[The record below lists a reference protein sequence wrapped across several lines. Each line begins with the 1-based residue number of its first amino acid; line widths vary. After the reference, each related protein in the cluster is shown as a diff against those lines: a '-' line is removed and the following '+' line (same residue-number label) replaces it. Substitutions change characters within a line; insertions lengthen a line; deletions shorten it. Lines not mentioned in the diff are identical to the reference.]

1 VRAGSAA
8 VRKAANE
15 CTGAAV
21 IDETLLEAEEKME
34 KAVAVAKEEFSGI
47 RTGRA
52 HPSMFNKITAE
63 YYGTQTP
70 VNQLASFHLPEA
82 RMVVIQPYDKGSMT
96 AIEKAIRNSDL
107 GVNPSNDG
115 TIIRV
120 VFPELS
126 EERRKEYIKVARHK
140 AEDSRVSIRNIR
152 RHAKDSIDKLVKNG
166 EAGEDD
172 GRRAERELDDL
183 THGYVS
189 QVDELL
195 KHKEAEL
202 LEV

>member
-1 VRAGSAA
+1 M
-8 VRKAANE
+8 
-15 CTGAAV
+15 

-34 KAVAVAKEEFSGI
+34 KAVAVAKEDFASI

-52 HPSMFNKITAE
+52 HPSMFGKITAE

-70 VNQLASFHLPEA
+70 VNQLASFHMPEP
-82 RMVVIQPYDKGSMT
+82 RMVVIQPFDKNSMS

-120 VFPELS
+120 IFPELS
-126 EERRKEYIKVARHK
+126 EERRRDYIKVARHK
-140 AEDSRVSIRNIR
+140 AEDGRVSIRNIR
-152 RHAKDSIDKLVKNG
+152 RHAKDAIDKMVRGG
-166 EAGEDD
+166 EEGEDD
-172 GRRAERELDDL
+172 GRRAEAELEKI
-183 THGYVS
+183 THTYVA

-195 KHKEAEL
+195 KNKEAEL

>member
-1 VRAGSAA
+1 MDGP
-8 VRKAANE
+8 
-15 CTGAAV
+15 TGAAV

-34 KAVAVAKEEFSGI
+34 KAVAVAKDEFSGI

-52 HPSMFNKITAE
+52 HPAMFSKITAE

-70 VNQLASFHLPEA
+70 LNQLASFHMPEP
-82 RMVVIQPYDKGSMT
+82 RMVIIQPFDKSSMG

-107 GVNPSNDG
+107 GVNPGNDG
-115 TIIRV
+115 AIIRV
-120 VFPELS
+120 NFPELS
-126 EERRKEYIKVARHK
+126 EERRREYIKIARHK
-140 AEDSRVSIRNIR
+140 AEDSRVAIRNIR
-152 RHAKDSIDKLVKNG
+152 RHAKDSLDKLVKGG

-172 GRRAERELDDL
+172 GRRAERELDEL
-183 THGYVS
+183 THTYIT

-195 KHKEAEL
+195 KRKEAEL

>member
-1 VRAGSAA
+1 MI
-8 VRKAANE
+8 E
-15 CTGAAV
+15 
-21 IDETLLEAEEKME
+21 ETLFESEEKME
-34 KAVAVAKEEFSGI
+34 KAVAVAKEEFAGI

-52 HPSMFNKITAE
+52 HPAMFAKITAE

-70 VNQLASFHLPEA
+70 VNQLASFHIPEP
-82 RMVVIQPYDKGSMT
+82 RMVVVQPFDKSSLG

-115 TIIRV
+115 SIIRV

-126 EERRKEYIKVARHK
+126 EERRREYVKIAHRK
-140 AEDSRVSIRNIR
+140 AEDGRVAIRNIR
-152 RHAKDSIDKLVKNG
+152 RHSKDALDKLVKNG
-166 EAGEDD
+166 ESGEDEV
-172 GRRAERELDDL
+172 RRAERELEEL
-183 THGYVS
+183 THTYVT

>member
-1 VRAGSAA
+1 M
-8 VRKAANE
+8 
-15 CTGAAV
+15 
-21 IDETLLEAEEKME
+21 IDDTLLEAEEKME
-34 KAVAVAKEEFSGI
+34 KAVAVAKEDFANI

-52 HPSMFNKITAE
+52 HPSMFNKILVE

-70 VNQLASFHLPEA
+70 VNQLASFHMPEP
-82 RMVVIQPYDKGSMT
+82 RMVVIQPFDKGSLN
-96 AIEKAIRNSDL
+96 AIDRAIRSSDL

-115 TIIRV
+115 VIIRV

-126 EERRKEYIKVARHK
+126 EDRRKEYIKVARHK

-152 RHAKDSIDKLVKNG
+152 RHAKDAIDKLVKNG
-166 EAGEDD
+166 DAGEDD
-172 GRRAERELDDL
+172 GRRAEGELDKV
-183 THGYVS
+183 TQTYVA

>member
-1 VRAGSAA
+1 
-8 VRKAANE
+8 
-15 CTGAAV
+15 V
-21 IDETLLEAEEKME
+21 IEDTLFDAEEKME
-34 KAVAVAKEEFSGI
+34 KAVSVAKEEFAGI

-52 HPSMFNKITAE
+52 HPAMFAKITAE

-70 VNQLASFHLPEA
+70 VNQLASFHIPEP
-82 RMVVIQPYDKGSMT
+82 RMVVIQPFDKSSLG

-115 TIIRV
+115 AIIRV
-120 VFPELS
+120 IFPELS
-126 EERRKEYIKVARHK
+126 EERRREYVKIAHRK
-140 AEDSRVSIRNIR
+140 AEDGRVAIRNIR
-152 RHAKDSIDKLVKNG
+152 RHSKDALDKLAKNG

-172 GRRAERELDDL
+172 VRRAERELDGL
-183 THGYVS
+183 THTYVG

-195 KHKEAEL
+195 KHKETEL

>member
-1 VRAGSAA
+1 
-8 VRKAANE
+8 
-15 CTGAAV
+15 V
-21 IDETLLEAEEKME
+21 IDDTLLEAEEKME
-34 KAVAVAKEEFSGI
+34 KAVVVAKEDFTGI

-52 HPSMFNKITAE
+52 HPSMFNKVTAE
-63 YYGTQTP
+63 YYGTLTP
-70 VNQLASFHLPEA
+70 VNQLASFHLPEP
-82 RMVVIQPYDKGSMT
+82 RMVIVQPYDKGSLA

-120 VFPELS
+120 AFPELS
-126 EERRKEYIKVARHK
+126 EERRRDYIKVARSK

-152 RHAKDSIDKLVKNG
+152 RHGKDAIDKLVKNG
-166 EAGEDD
+166 EAGEDE

-183 THGYVS
+183 THTYTA
-189 QVDELL
+189 QIDELL